1 MINNNSEK
9 YNTALKLRN
18 AISAKKDAEEVIKET
33 SADLLEYVERTGD
46 KVFRWKSGLSLTYV
60 SGSPAKPTV
69 DAKAFMEL
77 AKRHMTQEDYDTCVT
92 KATKMG
98 NPRKASFR

>member
-1 MINNNSEK
+1 MLNASEK
-9 YNTALKLRN
+9 YAHALKLRN
-18 AISAKKDAEEVIKET
+18 AISAKKDAEETVKEE
-33 SADLLEYVERTGD
+33 SKILIQYVEETGD

-60 SGSPAKPTV
+60 SGSPAKEAV
-69 DAKAFMEL
+69 DAKVFMEL
-77 AKRHMTQEDYDTCVT
+77 AKRYMTQEDYDTCVA